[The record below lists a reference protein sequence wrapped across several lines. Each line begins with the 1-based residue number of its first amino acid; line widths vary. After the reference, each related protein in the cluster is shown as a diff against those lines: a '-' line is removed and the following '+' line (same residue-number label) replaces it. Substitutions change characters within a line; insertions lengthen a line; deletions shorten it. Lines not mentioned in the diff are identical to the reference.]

1 MRNCTINAGR
11 TVLVLRV
18 SMNELNYK
26 PLGYRSQ
33 LYGEVLASFSHKL
46 HHSCRVHP
54 KILAGI
60 KQFGL
65 L

>member
-1 MRNCTINAGR
+1 MSNCTIDAGR
-11 TVLVLRV
+11 TMLVLRI

-33 LYGEVLASFSHKL
+33 FYGEVLGSFSHKL
-46 HHSCRVHP
+46 HHSCRVRL
-54 KILAGI
+54 KVLAGI